1 MISLSRRQLA
11 HFAVE
16 QLTSGRSMQKIS
28 RQLAAVLVAT
38 NKRKEAEL
46 LLNDIAQELESRGL
60 MANAKVTTATPLP
73 AGLRAELIAQIEKA
87 AKVRRAVIYEEIS
100 KDVIGGFKVETANHT
115 WDKTIARRLA
125 DIKGGI

>member
-1 MISLSRRQLA
+1 MINLSRRQLA
-11 HFAVE
+11 NFAVE
-16 QLTSGRSMQKIS
+16 QLISGHSPQKVS
-28 RQLAAVLVAT
+28 RQLAAVLAAT

-60 MANAKVTTATPLP
+60 IASAKVTTANPLP
-73 AGLRAELIAQIEKA
+73 AGLRTELIAQIEKA
-87 AKVRRAVIYEEIS
+87 AKVRRAVIDEEVN

-115 WDKTIARRLA
+115 WDKTITRRLA

>member
-1 MISLSRRQLA
+1 MINLSRRQLA

-16 QLTSGRSMQKIS
+16 QLISGQSLQKVS
-28 RQLAAVLVAT
+28 KRLAAVLVAT
-38 NKRKEAEL
+38 NKRKGAEL

-60 MANAKVTTATPLP
+60 IANAKVTTATPLP
-73 AGLRAELIAQIEKA
+73 GGLRTELRAQIEKA
-87 AKVRRAVIYEEIS
+87 AKVHRAVIDEEIS

>member
-1 MISLSRRQLA
+1 MINLSRRQLA

-16 QLTSGRSMQKIS
+16 QLISGQSLQKVS
-28 RQLAAVLVAT
+28 KQLAAVLVAT

-60 MANAKVTTATPLP
+60 IANAIVTTATPLP
-73 AGLRAELIAQIEKA
+73 GGLRTELRAQIEKA
-87 AKVRRAVIYEEIS
+87 AKVNRAVIDEEIS